1 MLDDGAIG
9 TTAVFIKTVSEAD
22 VVLFAGISGD
32 FSENH
37 TNEDFM
43 STTRYGRRIAHG
55 ALIVAFMSTASARLI
70 DKLGVTAVTLGYD
83 GIRFLKPVF
92 FGDTVRVHFRL
103 TEVLKAGSRGSS
115 QIEVTNN
122 RGEVVA
128 VGTHLLHVLDEVE
141 SVEK

>member
-1 MLDDGAIG
+1 MLDDHAIG

-37 TNEDFM
+37 TNEEFM

-103 TEVLKAGSRGSS
+103 TEVLKNGARGSS

-122 RGEVVA
+122 RGELVA

-141 SVEK
+141 GVEK